1 MSTALIEPYDCV
13 LLDLDG
19 TLFEGEVVLPGAPR
33 VLEDLR
39 EMGKR
44 PVFMTN
50 NSSRTARAVA
60 DKLTGL
66 GFKAAPEEVVT
77 SSGVTAAL
85 LGSRGVGS
93 AFVVGESGVRESLAD
108 HGIKSVGADGHA
120 DCVVVGWDRGATYE
134 RLRDACV
141 HVQKGAAL
149 IATNPDPAFP
159 AGDALWPGAGA
170 LLAVITTTT
179 GATPEVV
186 GKPFPAIFEASL
198 AAAGGG
204 RPLVVGDRLD
214 TDIAGAVALEWDSL
228 LVLSGITSP
237 EMLEGSQVRPT
248 FVGEGVSALLEPG
261 ERPRPAHP

>member
-1 MSTALIEPYDCV
+1 MSAALIEPYDCV

-19 TLFEGEVVLPGAPR
+19 TLFEGEEVVPGAPG
-33 VLEDLR
+33 VLDELR
-39 EMGKR
+39 GLGKR

-60 DKLTGL
+60 GKLAAL
-66 GFKAAPEEVVT
+66 GFSAAPEEVVT
-77 SSGVTAAL
+77 SSEVTAAL
-85 LGSRGVGS
+85 LASRGVS
-93 AFVVGESGVRESLAD
+93 TAFVVGETGVRDLLAA
-108 HGIKSVGADGHA
+108 HGIEVIGADGRA

-186 GKPFPAIFEASL
+186 GKPFPAIFEASR

-214 TDIAGAVALEWDSL
+214 TDIAGAAALGWDSL
-228 LVLSGITSP
+228 LVLSGITSGA
-237 EMLEGSQVRPT
+237 MLKRSPVRPT

-261 ERPRPAHP
+261 APPRPDHP